1 MKKIENQSLSLIQLK
16 LFSLSG
22 ERGIRTPVR
31 FDPEMVFE
39 TTAFNHSAI
48 SPIKQTLRY
57 STQIFAQLIGNF
69 GKNTI
74 FVDLVMINRFIYSV
88 TLLILPTLKM
98 SIKPNFWIPS
108 YCTFFLYDVG
118 ET

>member
-39 TTAFNHSAI
+39 TTAFNHSAT
-48 SPIKQTLRY
+48 SPIKQMLRY
-57 STQIFAQLIGNF
+57 STQILAKLIDNF
-69 GKNTI
+69 EKNTI
-74 FVDLVMINRFIYSV
+74 FLDLLVINKLIYSV
-88 TLLILPTLKM
+88 SLPHILDFE
-98 SIKPNFWIPS
+98 N
-108 YCTFFLYDVG
+108 D
-118 ET
+118 

>member
-48 SPIKQTLRY
+48 SPIKQMLRY
-57 STQIFAQLIGNF
+57 STQILAKLIDNF
-69 GKNTI
+69 EKNTI
-74 FVDLVMINRFIYSV
+74 FLDLLVINKLIYSV
-88 TLLILPTLKM
+88 SLPHILDFE
-98 SIKPNFWIPS
+98 N
-108 YCTFFLYDVG
+108 D
-118 ET
+118 